1 MKLIRSIAAGM
12 LFRLQ
17 QYLDA
22 TQQPEY
28 FQAAPELLQAI
39 DELDLHGLDLM
50 ETEQTRTD
58 SPYFRLISLVGGS
71 AVGQTMLD
79 LAYTLML
86 YPKFGALL
94 KSWRG
99 SLVTPELA
107 YFMENEELPCYDDSF
122 RFYEAVSKLLVS
134 GQKADPFYCEEF
146 FADNRLLGFLNG
158 SKQIDTR
165 LKHAADLFCGHA
177 DDTPLLPLT
186 IRQSQCH
193 LLEKMVQDDC
203 GDIWLRGTKGCGKKH
218 LLKHALRAQGQ
229 SMLFADVAYILNNPK
244 DKDLLLWLIRRE
256 ALLNHCGV
264 CLHGISSALLKKASL
279 TTEQFLCWAA
289 EPFWLENIRV
299 VFCTDS
305 DLELIPHTNRV
316 VRLLELDAP
325 SREERIALWKQCLE
339 QSELAL
345 DAVILGSKYKF
356 SPAEIHHAARLLRS
370 EADADGTLPKKE
382 VLRILGTILPPMT
395 GKGTIEPPHPM
406 YSLQSLVLPEQTI
419 HTISQICAHVRFSHQ
434 VYDTW
439 NMESRF
445 AYGKAVS
452 VLLCGPPGTGKTMT
466 AHILSSEL
474 GLPLYHVNLSQIVDK
489 YVGETEKHL
498 EEIFTNA
505 ERSNIILFFD
515 EADSVFSKRSEVTDA
530 KDKYANTEV
539 SYILQRLEAYD
550 GIVILSTNY
559 MNNIDPAFIRRIRY
573 VINFHMPN
581 ESERKEIWQ
590 KAIPEEC
597 PVGLIDF
604 DFLAQRFELSG
615 SDIKNAVLTAVFYAA
630 SEEEP
635 LGMKHLVYAIRNE
648 FTKKGKLIF
657 SSEFGEYGHL
667 S

>member
-1 MKLIRSIAAGM
+1 MKLIRSITAGM
-12 LFRLQ
+12 MYRLQ

-22 TQQPEY
+22 VDQPEY
-28 FQAAPELLQAI
+28 FQAAPELLSAI
-39 DELDLHGLDLM
+39 DELDLEGLDRM
-50 ETEQTRTD
+50 EEEQTRTD
-58 SPYFRLISLVGGS
+58 SPYSCLISLLGGTS
-71 AVGQTMLD
+71 VGQTMLD

-94 KSWRG
+94 KAWRG

-107 YFMENEELPCYDDSF
+107 YFMENEELPSYDEIF
-122 RFYEAVSKLLVS
+122 HFYESVSKIMVS
-134 GQKADPFYCEEF
+134 EEKADPFYCEEF

-158 SKQIDTR
+158 SKQMDSR
-165 LKHAADLFCGHA
+165 LKRAAYRFCGHE
-177 DDTPLLPLT
+177 DDKSLLPLT
-186 IRQSQCH
+186 IRQQDCR
-193 LLEKMVQDDC
+193 LLEKMVRNTSV
-203 GDIWLRGTKGCGKKH
+203 DIWLRGDRGCGKKY
-218 LLKHALRAQGQ
+218 LLKHALCTHGET
-229 SMLFADVAYILNNPK
+229 MIFADVAYILGNPGEK
-244 DKDLLLWLIRRE
+244 DRLLWLIRRE
-256 ALLNHCGV
+256 ALLNRCGV
-264 CLHGISSALLKKASL
+264 CLYGISGELLKKAAL
-279 TTEQFLCWAA
+279 TTEEFLYWAA
-289 EPFWLENIRV
+289 EPFWQENIRLI
-299 VFCTDS
+299 FCTGPDV
-305 DLELIPHTNRV
+305 EIIPHTNRV
-316 VRLLELDAP
+316 VRLIELEVP
-325 SREERIALWKQCLE
+325 SREERIALWTQYLT
-339 QSELAL
+339 QFGLGL
-345 DAVILGSKYKF
+345 DAVMLGSKYKF
-356 SPAEIHHAARLLRS
+356 SPAEIHHAAKLLRA
-370 EADADGTLPKKE
+370 EADDNGMLPE
-382 VLRILGTILPPMT
+382 RDILRILGTILPPMI
-395 GKGTIEPPHPM
+395 GKGSIESPHPI
-406 YSLQSLVLPEQTI
+406 YSLESLVLPEQTK
-419 HTISQICAHVRFSHQ
+419 HTISQICGHVRYSHQ

-439 NMESRF
+439 NLESRF

-515 EADSVFSKRSEVTDA
+515 EADSVFSKRSDVTDA

-573 VINFHMPN
+573 VINFRMPD
-581 ESERKEIWQ
+581 EQERKEIWH

-597 PVGLIDF
+597 PTNLIDF
-604 DFLAQRFELSG
+604 DFLAQQFELSG

-630 SEEEP
+630 TEDVP
-635 LGMKHLVYAIRNE
+635 LSMKHLVYAIRNE
-648 FTKKGKLIF
+648 FVKKGKLIF